1 MLQLLGILLQADGAV
16 NEPSRS
22 FTVSGEAP
30 KSLLLVVSLLNTTI
44 KA

>member
-22 FTVSGEAP
+22 FTVSGEGPYQGFFLDERA
-30 KSLLLVVSLLNTTI
+30 
-44 KA
+44 